1 MGPGA
6 PAAPWLSEVLWCSTA
21 VSRPPRRR
29 AKRPRRAGA
38 FYSALGNVL
47 YSDDVKEGVRSP
59 TSSLEP
65 NMEPTVGPQSQRWS
79 GQGQPGGAHCGG
91 PDTAGSKHG

>member
-1 MGPGA
+1 VS
-6 PAAPWLSEVLWCSTA
+6 WL
-21 VSRPPRRR
+21 PRRR
-29 AKRPRRAGA
+29 AELPRRAGA

-65 NMEPTVGPQSQRWS
+65 V
-79 GQGQPGGAHCGG
+79 
-91 PDTAGSKHG
+91 